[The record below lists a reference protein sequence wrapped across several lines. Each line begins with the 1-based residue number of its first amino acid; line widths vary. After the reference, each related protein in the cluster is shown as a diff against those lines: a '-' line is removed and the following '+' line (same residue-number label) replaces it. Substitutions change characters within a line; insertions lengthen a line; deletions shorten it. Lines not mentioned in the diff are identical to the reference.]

1 VRGLEATD
9 APNDGEGEGDCFE
22 GSNIRGAI
30 DMGSPFSGVVLRPIS
45 DGPDSRNRYV
55 SANDSDHPNIGPSV
69 KHRPL
74 SNRSRESFAHSLAL
88 DVLWFRACGFL
99 KTMDVRCDRCETEY
113 ELDDGSVSDTGTS
126 VQCTTCGHRFI
137 VTRRPSSPLNQVALT
152 PPGGSAK
159 LAEPDVPDWTLS
171 TDDGKVHRFRD
182 LNTLQKWIV
191 ERKATR
197 SDRLSRAGGPW
208 LALDDI
214 EELSSFFRVVDEAD
228 RARGPSTPSPAA
240 APVGKAVATAP
251 PARGPSGSAPHPTT
265 RAAAAGHAGTP
276 PPIPFDARQT
286 VSSDGPT
293 VPNRRLPAAQ
303 PDAEPPARPARRTPG
318 LGLPGAGAGTP
329 TVPAMQATLPKAAAH
344 VPSRPNP
351 MTREPSSAHATLLL
365 ERDGTD
371 DLAGL
376 DGDFL
381 MPRHRGRNVAVV
393 LVLLA
398 GLGGAGG
405 YYWHTQRAR
414 ADGSGGVVA
423 SPPPPATAAG
433 GGDKAP
439 VAIAP
444 TEAAGPG
451 HAPESASAEH
461 PAEKPAPEPA
471 AEVPAPVAAAKAP
484 AAGPHPKAAATAAR
498 SVSSNAAASGY
509 DHLVSEGDRLLER
522 GQAARAE
529 KLYTQALA
537 AKPDGAGALTGLAYV
552 LLERQR
558 HFKAIEMF
566 RRVLDSQPTYGPAL
580 FGIAESYRAR
590 GDTAQA
596 LAAYRQYMVISPSG
610 ADAPAAR
617 RQIKDL
623 ESASP
628 QASSTRKDLSAPP
641 AQAGE

>member
-1 VRGLEATD
+1 
-9 APNDGEGEGDCFE
+9 
-22 GSNIRGAI
+22 
-30 DMGSPFSGVVLRPIS
+30 
-45 DGPDSRNRYV
+45 
-55 SANDSDHPNIGPSV
+55 
-69 KHRPL
+69 
-74 SNRSRESFAHSLAL
+74 
-88 DVLWFRACGFL
+88 
-99 KTMDVRCDRCETEY
+99 MDVRCDRCETEY

-137 VTRRPSSPLNQVALT
+137 VTRRPSSPLNQVTVT
-152 PPGGSAK
+152 PPAGSAK

-197 SDRLSRAGGPW
+197 SDRLSQAGGPW

-228 RARGPSTPSPAA
+228 RARGPSTPSPVA
-240 APVGKAVATAP
+240 APVGKAAMTAP
-251 PARGPSGSAPHPTT
+251 ATRGSSGSAPHPTT
-265 RAAAAGHAGTP
+265 RAAAAGHTGTP

-293 VPNRRLPAAQ
+293 VPNRRLPAA
-303 PDAEPPARPARRTPG
+303 PPEAAPQARPARRTPG
-318 LGLPGAGAGTP
+318 LGLPGAGTSAGTSTP
-329 TVPAMQATLPKAAAH
+329 TVPAMQAALPKAAGQ

-351 MTREPSSAHATLLL
+351 MTREPSAAHTTLLL
-365 ERDGTD
+365 EPDGAD

-376 DGDFL
+376 DGDYL
-381 MPRHRGRNVAVV
+381 MPRHRGRNVAVA

-398 GLGGAGG
+398 GLGAGG
-405 YYWHTQRAR
+405 YYWRTQRAR
-414 ADGSGGVVA
+414 ADGTGGPVA
-423 SPPPPATAAG
+423 SPPPPAAAPG

-439 VAIAP
+439 VATAP
-444 TEAAGPG
+444 SEAPGTG
-451 HAPESASAEH
+451 HAPELANAEH
-461 PAEKPAPEPA
+461 PSEKTAPEAA
-471 AEVPAPVAAAKAP
+471 AEVPPAPVVATKAP
-484 AAGPHPKAAATAAR
+484 AAGPHPKAGATTAAR
-498 SVSSNAAASGY
+498 SVSSNGAAASGY
-509 DHLVSEGDRLLER
+509 DHLVSEADRLLER

-628 QASSTRKDLSAPP
+628 QASSTRKDLSSPP